1 MSATL
6 FLALVGVYLLSTVGI
21 VVVGTLVEPERD
33 AEPEAQNLEQRL
45 AVVRATGSGE
55 GTTEAPPPYFAGTTR
70 RN

>member
-1 MSATL
+1 VSATL
-6 FLALVGVYLLSTVGI
+6 FLALVGVYVLSTVGI

-33 AEPEAQNLEQRL
+33 AGPEAQNLEQRL
-45 AVVRATGSGE
+45 AVVRATRSGE